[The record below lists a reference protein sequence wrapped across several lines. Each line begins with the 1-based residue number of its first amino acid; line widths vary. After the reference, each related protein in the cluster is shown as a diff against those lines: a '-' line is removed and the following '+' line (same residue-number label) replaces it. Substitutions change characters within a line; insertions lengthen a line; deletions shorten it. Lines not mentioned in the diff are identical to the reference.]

1 MGHFVHG
8 AGEAHQ
14 YGSNKSG
21 ILKNSIMCCCWICA
35 VMELKHRFQTK
46 YTFSAL
52 ANDILE
58 VLDFLK
64 IKNHILLEFLW
75 NFNSY

>member
-21 ILKNSIMCCCWICA
+21 FKKRYNVLLLICA
-35 VMELKHRFQTK
+35 AM
-46 YTFSAL
+46 A
-52 ANDILE
+52 ILN
-58 VLDFLK
+58 L
-64 IKNHILLEFLW
+64 
-75 NFNSY
+75 